1 MSVDDWARRE
11 ADSARG
17 PDIWTPAY
25 DPTPERQAYFEGIVH
40 AFSAL
45 LSDEAVRAM
54 QTQLVNSEQPYIP
67 GHELYAALQA
77 AVDAVT

>member
-11 ADSARG
+11 ADKA
-17 PDIWTPAY
+17 WAWEEPAA
-25 DPTPERQAYFEGIVH
+25 TAYVQGIVH
-40 AFSAL
+40 AFSAF

-54 QTQLVNSEQPYIP
+54 QTQLINSEQPYIP

-77 AVDAVT
+77 AIDAVTKEARND